1 MMWFVTIGGTIL
13 YYVSG
18 AAIDAVFPGAHL
30 LGVNVQGLVFGS
42 ICMVFMV
49 WLAVRL
55 ELFD

>member
-1 MMWFVTIGGTIL
+1 MMWFVTIGGTVV
-13 YYVSG
+13 YYASG

-30 LGVNVQGLVFGS
+30 LGINVQGLVWS
-42 ICMVFMV
+42 SLSMVFCV